1 MRVFKEEQRITQTW
15 LMTLIC
21 IIVIFTTITFTK
33 NFINDKIDF
42 LSYLYMLSVVLIPCI
57 LIFIFKL
64 KTRIDETGIHY
75 QFYPIHL
82 KMKSILWKDIKHA
95 ETRTYHAL
103 LEYGGWG
110 LRNGFFFGKKGTAI
124 NIKGN
129 MGIQLI
135 LNDNKKILIGTQKK
149 FDADNSISRYLHKN
163 QL

>member
-1 MRVFKEEQRITQTW
+1 MRVFKEEQRYTQTW
-15 LMTLIC
+15 LMALIC
-21 IIVIFTTITFTK
+21 VIVIFSTIKFTK
-33 NFINDKIDF
+33 NFINGKIDF
-42 LSYLYMLSVVLIPCI
+42 LTYLSMLSVVLIPCT

-82 KMKSILWKDIKHA
+82 KMKPILWQDIKHA
-95 ETRTYHAL
+95 ETRTYNAL

-110 LRNGFFFGKKGTAI
+110 LRKGIFLGKKGLAI
-124 NIKGN
+124 SIKGN

-149 FDADNSISRYLHKN
+149 FDADNIISRYLHN
-163 QL
+163 N